1 MNSFTKRS
9 RIFLLIILSLSFMV
23 YSSNAQT
30 SVNSSKVI
38 LIDDAHGQ
46 FINSS
51 LLTGAIAF
59 LRGEGFQVLPLTTQI
74 TQETLNGVDLLIIPN
89 PSSTATFTGSE
100 DYYMSSWLA
109 SNSNKGIIMLAN
121 PLNLNNSSLNGAGN
135 VFNTLLESSSFT
147 VSDQFQVGSDNNGV
161 VVQKYQNISDLSYL
175 QLSVNSTFFLPGNFS
190 GTIATSST
198 ALTLVKGESIVN
210 SGYDS
215 FTFTSTHTYQSQDVN
230 LNLFGGITYKAGR
243 IVLGGST
250 LMFSDLPNPNLA
262 NTTWFNS
269 ADNKGFFDALVK
281 WSLNI
286 VSQIVT
292 PDVGSN
298 FYITLGLITGSFGLT
313 FVAVGLFLYATGK
326 EMKIFEIDQNFL
338 QSQSANSQ
346 DDKTGLTKSQ
356 KRLMQRKGK

>member
-1 MNSFTKRS
+1 MNSITKRS
-9 RIFLLIILSLSFMV
+9 RIILLIILSLSFMV

-30 SVNSSKVI
+30 SVTNSKVI

-51 LLTGAIAF
+51 LLTGAINF
-59 LRGEGFQVLPLTTQI
+59 LRSEGFKVLPLTTQI

-89 PSSTATFTGSE
+89 PSTIATFTDTE
-100 DYYMSSWLA
+100 DYYMSYWLA
-109 SNSNKGIIMLAN
+109 SNSDKGIIMLAN

-135 VFNTLLESSSFT
+135 VFNTLLENNYFS
-147 VSDQFQVGSDNNGV
+147 VSDQFQVGTDTNGV
-161 VVQKYQNISDLSYL
+161 VVEKYQNISDLSYL
-175 QLSVNSTFFLPGNFS
+175 QLSVNSTFFLPSNFN
-190 GTIATSST
+190 GTIVTSST

-215 FTFTSTHTYQSQDVN
+215 FTFTSSHTYQSQDVN
-230 LNLFGGITYKAGR
+230 VNLFGGITYKAGR

-250 LMFSDLPNPNLA
+250 LMFSDLPNPNQG

-269 ADNKGFFDALVK
+269 ANNKGFLDALVK

-298 FYITLGLITGSFGLT
+298 FYLTLSLITGSFGLI
-313 FVAVGLFLYATGK
+313 FIAVGLFLYTTGK

-338 QSQSANSQ
+338 QSQTANSQ